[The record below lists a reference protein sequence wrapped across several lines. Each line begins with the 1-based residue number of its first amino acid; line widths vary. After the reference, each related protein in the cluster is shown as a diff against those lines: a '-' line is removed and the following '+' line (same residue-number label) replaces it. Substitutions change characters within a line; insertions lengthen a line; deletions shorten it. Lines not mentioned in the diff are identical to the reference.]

1 MIVHECQQGAP
12 EWYQARCGA
21 ITASMFAEARKR
33 VGGLT
38 DQQQVYVTSILKG
51 WTQAEALAEADY
63 KKAPGGE
70 KIRRA
75 LEGEQIGDFSS
86 AAHDYAFSLAIE
98 RETGHTL
105 TDHQFET
112 YAMRRG
118 HELEPQARA
127 LHGLDI
133 MQTITPTGF
142 VTTSDGRFGAS
153 ADGLIG
159 EDGGAEYKCF
169 VDPTK
174 LRQILVA
181 EELSDVMDQIQG
193 GMWITGRK
201 WWDFCLYCPALEP
214 IGRELTR
221 YRIQRDDDY
230 IEALQSDLIAFD
242 ALVESYRTKL
252 TEPQKEAA

>member
-1 MIVHECQQGAP
+1 MIAYECQQGSS

-21 ITASMFAEARKR
+21 ITASMFSETRKR

-38 DQQQVYVTSILKG
+38 DQQQVYVTAMLKG

-63 KKAPGGE
+63 KKAPVGD
-70 KIRRA
+70 KIKRA

-86 AAHDYAFSLAIE
+86 AAHDYAFALAIE
-98 RETGHTL
+98 RQTGNTL
-105 TDHQFET
+105 ADEKFET
-112 YAMRRG
+112 WAMRRG
-118 HELEPQARA
+118 HELEPEARR

-133 MQTITPTGF
+133 MEPVIPAGF
-142 VTTSDGRFGAS
+142 VATDDGKFGAS

-159 EDGGAEYKCF
+159 EDGGAEYKCY

-174 LRQILVA
+174 LRAILVS
-181 EELSDVMDQIQG
+181 EDLSEVMDQCQG

-214 IGRELTR
+214 LDMELR
-221 YRIQRDDDY
+221 RFRIPRDEAY
-230 IEALQSDLIAFD
+230 IEKLEADLWAFD
-242 ALVESYRTKL
+242 GLVEQYRATL
-252 TEPQKEAA
+252 AQAAA

>member
-1 MIVHECQQGAP
+1 MIVHDCQQGTP

-21 ITASMFAEARKR
+21 ITASMFAEVRKT

-38 DQQQVYVTSILKG
+38 DQQTVYVELIRSG
-51 WTQAEALAEADY
+51 MDPADALSKAGY
-63 KKAPGGE
+63 KKAPGGD
-70 KIRRA
+70 KIKRA
-75 LEGEQIGDFSS
+75 LAGERVGDYSS

-98 RETGHTL
+98 RETGRTL

-133 MQTITPTGF
+133 MQSITPTGF
-142 VTTSDGRFGAS
+142 VTTADGKFGAS

-159 EDGGAEYKCF
+159 ELGGAEYKCY

-174 LRQILVA
+174 LRAILVA
-181 EELSDVMDQIQG
+181 EDLSEVMDQCQG
-193 GMWITGRK
+193 GMWITGRQ

-221 YRIQRDDDY
+221 YRIQRDDEY
-230 IEALQSDLIAFD
+230 IDALQADLLAFD
-242 ALVESYRTKL
+242 GLVESYRASL
-252 TEPQKEAA
+252 TQRKEAA